1 MCLVG
6 LAVHGDP
13 LSVVLLANRDES
25 FQRPTAPLAFW
36 EDHPRVCAGRDLEK
50 LGTWLGITRDG
61 RFAAVTNIRHPDA
74 RREGRSRGAL
84 VRDFLLGDGAP
95 EDAAREVASV
105 ASEFS
110 SFNLVLGDLRD
121 VWLVHSG
128 VGEPL
133 ARSLRPSAGERRV
146 VALSNG
152 HPDDPWP
159 KMRSLE
165 SRLRAELE
173 RGPVDEERLLGILS
187 DREPAAPEALPHT
200 GVSPH
205 IEVMLSSLFVVSDWY
220 GTRASSVV
228 ALGEE
233 GGTIV
238 ERSFGPSGAPGE
250 TRRER
255 VF

>member
-6 LAVHGDP
+6 LAVRGDP
-13 LSVVLLANRDES
+13 LSVVLVANRDES
-25 FQRPTAPLAFW
+25 FQRPTAPLGFW
-36 EDHPRVCAGRDLEK
+36 EDHPSVCAGRDLER
-50 LGTWLGITRDG
+50 LGTWLGVTRSG

-84 VRDFLLGDGAP
+84 VAEFLLGDDCPAS
-95 EDAAREVASV
+95 AAREVASM

-110 SFNLVLGDLRD
+110 SFNLVLGDRED
-121 VWLVHSG
+121 LVHSG
-128 VGEPL
+128 IAEPL
-133 ARSLRPSAGERRV
+133 VRSLRPERGEPRV

-152 HPDDPWP
+152 HPDDRWP
-159 KMRSLE
+159 KMLTLE
-165 SRLRAELE
+165 SRLREELA
-173 RGPVDEERLLGILS
+173 RGAVDDERLLELLA
-187 DREPAAPEALPHT
+187 DRAPAAAGTLPQT

-228 ALGEE
+228 TIGEE
-233 GGTIV
+233 GGAFV
-238 ERSFGPSGAPGE
+238 ERSFGPDGVPGE

>member
-6 LAVHGDP
+6 LALHGDP

-36 EDHPRVCAGRDLEK
+36 EDHPSVCGGRDLEK
-50 LGTWLGITRDG
+50 LGTWLGVTRSG

-84 VRDFLLGDGAP
+84 VAEFLLGDGTP
-95 EDAAREVASV
+95 EAVASEVASV
-105 ASEFS
+105 AGEFS
-110 SFNLVLGDLRD
+110 SFNLVVGDRRD
-121 VWLVHSG
+121 VWLVHAG
-128 VGEPL
+128 VDEPF
-133 ARSLRPSAGERRV
+133 ARSLRPSGGERRV

-152 HPDDPWP
+152 HPDDRWP
-159 KMRSLE
+159 KMRALE
-165 SRLRAELE
+165 ARLRAELE
-173 RGPVDEERLLGILS
+173 RARPDDERLLELLA
-187 DREPAAPEALPHT
+187 DRQPAPPETLPQT

-228 ALGEE
+228 TLDEA